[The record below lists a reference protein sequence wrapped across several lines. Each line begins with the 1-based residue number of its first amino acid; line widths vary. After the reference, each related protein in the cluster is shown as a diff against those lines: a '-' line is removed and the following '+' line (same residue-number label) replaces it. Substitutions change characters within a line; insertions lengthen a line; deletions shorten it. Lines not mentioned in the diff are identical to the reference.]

1 MFPNSVRLLK
11 TSKEGSFPVIFSSVQ
26 PETVPSSIHRNYRHW
41 IRNHL
46 SLVVLS
52 FYFKW
57 DSEVKNDNIYDIC
70 SLDSKLFSSSL
81 VWIQLPWN
89 VWGLELCLCDQG
101 WWGRGVQGVVCCHLP
116 WHPAHTRVGLILLQS
131 SGLCCYF
138 SAPPKECGS
147 IWGFNKA
154 AQAPSSEVLE

>member
-26 PETVPSSIHRNYRHW
+26 PETVPPSIHRNYRHW

-57 DSEVKNDNIYDIC
+57 DSEVENDNIYDIC
-70 SLDSKLFSSSL
+70 SLDSKFFLPLLFGSSFL
-81 VWIQLPWN
+81 GIFEVWN
-89 VWGLELCLCDQG
+89 CVCDQG
-101 WWGRGVQGVVCCHLP
+101 WWGRRVQGVVCCHLP
-116 WHPAHTRVGLILLQS
+116 WHPAHTRVSLILLQS

-138 SAPPKECGS
+138 SALPKECGS

-154 AQAPSSEVLE
+154 AQTPSSEVLE